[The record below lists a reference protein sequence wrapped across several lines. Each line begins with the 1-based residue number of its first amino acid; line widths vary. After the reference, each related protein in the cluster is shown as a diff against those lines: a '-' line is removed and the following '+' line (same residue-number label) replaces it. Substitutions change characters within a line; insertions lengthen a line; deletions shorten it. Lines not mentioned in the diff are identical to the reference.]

1 MGRQTTGITGVEGH
15 DFSRR
20 DLECCQDESCGGH
33 AHRESILSRQAENL
47 LSRAGRI
54 NSEDFQGDSLNWIR
68 RAVALRTSMRILIVE
83 DDRKLANQIQKGLN
97 ENSYSTFTASDGRD
111 GLEAALQGGFDVL
124 VLDVMLPGLDGF
136 SLVRKLREVKVT
148 TPVLLLTAKDDPEDI
163 VQGLDA
169 GADDYLTKPF
179 SFKVLMA
186 RLRALA
192 RRKTVDPAHDLKVAD
207 LVLDPASR
215 EVRRAGAPIPL
226 TRTEFMLLEFLMRN
240 SGRVM
245 TRERLFEA
253 VWGADRDVDQNTL
266 EQYISMLRAKIDTP
280 GTRKLIHTSRGVGYV
295 MRDEE
300 SV

>member
-1 MGRQTTGITGVEGH
+1 
-15 DFSRR
+15 
-20 DLECCQDESCGGH
+20 
-33 AHRESILSRQAENL
+33 
-47 LSRAGRI
+47 
-54 NSEDFQGDSLNWIR
+54 
-68 RAVALRTSMRILIVE
+68 MRILIVE
-83 DDRKLANQIQKGLN
+83 DDRKLANQIQKGLD
-97 ENSYSTFTASDGRD
+97 ENSFSTLAVFDGRD
-111 GLEAALQGGFDVL
+111 GFEAALQGGFDVL

-136 SLVRKLREVKVT
+136 SLVRKLRQAKVA

-186 RLRALA
+186 RLRALV
-192 RRKTVDPAHDLKVAD
+192 RRKAIDPTQNLIVAD

-215 EVRRAGAPIPL
+215 EVRRAGVAVPL
-226 TRTEFMLLEFLMRN
+226 TRTEFKVLEFLMRH

-245 TRERLFEA
+245 TFERLLEA
-253 VWGADRDVDQNTL
+253 VWGMDSDVEKNTI

-300 SV
+300 SG

>member
-1 MGRQTTGITGVEGH
+1 
-15 DFSRR
+15 
-20 DLECCQDESCGGH
+20 
-33 AHRESILSRQAENL
+33 
-47 LSRAGRI
+47 
-54 NSEDFQGDSLNWIR
+54 
-68 RAVALRTSMRILIVE
+68 MRILIVE
-83 DDRKLANQIQKGLN
+83 DDRKLATQIQKGLN
-97 ENSYSTFTASDGRD
+97 ENSYSTSTVFDGRD
-111 GLEAALQGGFDVL
+111 GLEAGLQGGFDVL

-136 SLVRKLREVKVT
+136 SLIRKLRQAKVT

-192 RRKTVDPAHDLKVAD
+192 RRKAVDPAQNLILAD
-207 LVLDPASR
+207 LVLDPGSR
-215 EVRRAGAPIPL
+215 EVWRAGVAVPL
-226 TRTEFMLLEFLMRN
+226 TRTEFMVLEFLMRH

-245 TRERLFEA
+245 TYERLLEA
-253 VWGADRDVDQNTL
+253 VWGIDSDIEKNTI

-300 SV
+300 SA

>member
-1 MGRQTTGITGVEGH
+1 VKVNTRG
-15 DFSRR
+15 
-20 DLECCQDESCGGH
+20 
-33 AHRESILSRQAENL
+33 
-47 LSRAGRI
+47 
-54 NSEDFQGDSLNWIR
+54 
-68 RAVALRTSMRILIVE
+68 VALRSTMRILIVE
-83 DDRKLANQIQKGLN
+83 DDRKLATQIQKGLT
-97 ENSYSTFTASDGRD
+97 ENSYSTLIVFDGRD
-111 GLEAALQGGFDVL
+111 GLEAARQGGFDVL

-136 SLVRKLREVKVT
+136 SLVRTLRELKIT

-192 RRKTVDPAHDLKVAD
+192 RRKTVDPAKNLALAD

-215 EVRRAGAPIPL
+215 EVRRAGVTIPL
-226 TRTEFMLLEFLMRN
+226 TRTEFMVLEFLMRN

-245 TRERLFEA
+245 TRQRLFEA
-253 VWGADRDVDQNTL
+253 VWGSDSDVDENTL

-280 GTRKLIHTSRGVGYV
+280 GARKLIHTSRGVGYV
-295 MRDEE
+295 LRDEE

>member
-1 MGRQTTGITGVEGH
+1 
-15 DFSRR
+15 
-20 DLECCQDESCGGH
+20 
-33 AHRESILSRQAENL
+33 
-47 LSRAGRI
+47 
-54 NSEDFQGDSLNWIR
+54 
-68 RAVALRTSMRILIVE
+68 MRILIVE
-83 DDRKLANQIQKGLN
+83 DDRKLATQIQKGLN
-97 ENSYSTFTASDGRD
+97 ENSYSTSTVFDGRD
-111 GLEAALQGGFDVL
+111 GLEAGLQGGFDVL

-136 SLVRKLREVKVT
+136 SLIRKLRQAKVT

-192 RRKTVDPAHDLKVAD
+192 RRKAVDPAQNLILAD
-207 LVLDPASR
+207 LALDPGSR
-215 EVRRAGAPIPL
+215 EVWRAGVAVPL
-226 TRTEFMLLEFLMRN
+226 TRTEFMVLEFLMRH

-245 TRERLFEA
+245 TYERLLEA
-253 VWGADRDVDQNTL
+253 VWGIDSDIEKNTI

-300 SV
+300 SA